1 MIRSSKCFRLT
12 AIAIVCA
19 ASLAPAA
26 GVSGDWTLAGPFGG
40 TATSIAVDPSNSKV
54 VLAGAMSSLLFKSSD
69 AGANWELLAFPK
81 RHLSELTSILI
92 DPEDANHYL
101 VGVIS
106 TDGGGLYAS
115 RDAGKTWSI
124 IKEISTLG
132 VRALAYAPSQHSRFV
147 AGTMHGGVMLSD
159 DAGKSWTQIS
169 DPKNSEMDS
178 ITAVAFDA
186 KDPNIFY
193 AGTSHLPWKTMDGGK
208 NWSSIHTGMIDDSDV
223 FSIYVDPANSQNILA
238 SACSGIYSSGDR
250 GDLWRKLMGIPNT
263 SRRTHVIRQ
272 DPVTPSVIYAGT
284 TTGLY
289 KSLNSGAGW
298 KTLTNTQANSMAF
311 DPTNP
316 QVIYMALQYEGIG
329 KSENGGERI
338 SPVNHGFVD
347 RVISALTVSG
357 QKMVAIETQEGEST
371 GIFSSVD
378 RGESWVQTSSP
389 RTLSGVHLKALVG
402 VPDSDRFLLAA
413 SARQLYKSVDGGLI
427 WKVLPVRLI
436 IPPPPVQEPAKK
448 PAPVKPAHTTTRP
461 GTSTRARVAARPV
474 KPKPIIKEVSVS
486 DVSGLYAIGSGPK
499 AVIFAATD
507 LGLLRSNDLGE
518 HWTLADIKGSS
529 AVTALYVGDHTE
541 EAGSSAPPLI
551 ARAANGL
558 FLSKDAGENWTP
570 LDFPLPS
577 SDIND
582 VAISDGENPTAV
594 AATRVGLYFSPL
606 GGKWMTKP
614 AGLPVSTVNA
624 VLFGDK
630 PDTVYA
636 VAYGRLYQSADRAAS
651 WSELPSALPLTRIRQ
666 LWKPTSSS
674 ARIFGVTGELGIV
687 YRN

>member
-1 MIRSSKCFRLT
+1 MLCLG
-12 AIAIVCA
+12 
-19 ASLAPAA
+19 SLAPAA
-26 GVSGDWTLAGPFGG
+26 GLSGDWTLAGPFGG
-40 TATSIAVDPSNSKV
+40 TATSIAVDPSNPKI

-69 AGANWELLAFPK
+69 AGANWELLSFPK
-81 RHLSELTSILI
+81 RNLSELTSILV

-124 IKEISTLG
+124 MKEISNLG
-132 VRALAYAPSQHSRFV
+132 VRALAYAPSQHSRFA
-147 AGTMHGGVMLSD
+147 AGTAHGGVMLSD
-159 DAGKSWTQIS
+159 DAGKSWIRAS

-178 ITAVAFDA
+178 ITVVTFDA

-193 AGTSHLPWKTMDGGK
+193 AGTSHLPWKTIDGGK

-223 FSIYVDPANSQNILA
+223 FSIYVDPSNSENILA
-238 SACSGIYSSGDR
+238 SACSGIYSSANR

-263 SRRTHVIRQ
+263 SRRTHVVRE

-289 KSLNSGAGW
+289 KSLNGGAAW

-338 SPVNHGFVD
+338 SPTNHGFVD
-347 RVISALTVSG
+347 RVISAVTVSG
-357 QKMVAIETQEGEST
+357 QKIVAIETQEGEST

-378 RGESWVQTSSP
+378 RGESWVQTPSP
-389 RTLSGVHLKALVG
+389 RTLNGVHLKALAG
-402 VPDSDRFLLAA
+402 LPDSDRFLIAA
-413 SARQLYKSVDGGLI
+413 SARQLYKSLDGGLV
-427 WKVLPVRLI
+427 WKVLPVRLV
-436 IPPPPVQEPAKK
+436 IPPPPVETPAKK
-448 PAPVKPAHTTTRP
+448 PAPARPSRTTTRS
-461 GTSTRARVAARPV
+461 GTATRARVAARPV
-474 KPKPIIKEVSVS
+474 KPKPMVKEVSVS
-486 DVSGLYAIGSGPK
+486 DVSGLYTLGSGPK

-518 HWTLADIKGSS
+518 HWTLADMKGSS
-529 AVTALYVGDHTE
+529 AVTALYIGDHTGE
-541 EAGSSAPPLI
+541 GTLAAPLI

-558 FLSKDAGENWTP
+558 FLSKDEGEHWTP

-577 SDIND
+577 SDVND
-582 VAISDGENPTAV
+582 IAISGGEDPTVV
-594 AATRVGLYFSPL
+594 AATRVGLYFSQL
-606 GGKWMTKP
+606 GGKWTTKTT
-614 AGLPVSTVNA
+614 GLPASTVNA

-630 PDTVYA
+630 AEMVYA
-636 VAYGRLYQSADRAAS
+636 IAYGRLYQSTDRAAS
-651 WSELPSALPLTRIRQ
+651 WTELPSALPLTRIRQ
-666 LWKPTSSS
+666 LWKSVPS
-674 ARIFGVTGELGIV
+674 ASRIFGVTGELGIV
-687 YRN
+687 YRD